1 MKTTPPLMRRRLWV
15 LNAALGLAL
24 AGSAWGSRTANL
36 SVARTDFLRPLPL
49 PFRDWKTS
57 DLPISDREKE
67 LLRPD
72 AVLVRRYT
80 PRAGGPVATPYVEL
94 AVVAGHRKQT
104 VHTPAFC
111 MAGGGWET
119 VSGGEAELPSG
130 AAGAEPVHA
139 VQTLMARGHAQLL
152 ATYYFTDGEFST
164 RSLVQYQGLQVLKRF
179 RSEPPLG
186 ALVRITVPVGEGG
199 ADAARKTTEE
209 FARTVLPDVMRTL
222 REARRGGN
230 EEGLDSRGGRV

>member
-1 MKTTPPLMRRRLWV
+1 MPTPSPLLMRHRFWV
-15 LNAALGLAL
+15 LNGALVLAL

-36 SVARTDFLRPLPL
+36 EPTRTDFLRPLSL
-49 PFRDWKTS
+49 PFRGWKTA
-57 DLPISDREKE
+57 DVPVSDREKD

-72 AVLVRRYT
+72 AVLVRRYA
-80 PRAGGPVATPYVEL
+80 PRDGGENAPYVEL

-119 VSGGEAELPSG
+119 LSRGEAKLE
-130 AAGAEPVHA
+130 AGAEPVLA
-139 VQTLMARGHAQLL
+139 VQTLMARGNAQLL

-164 RSLVQYQGLQVLKRF
+164 RSLVQYQGLQMLKRF

-199 ADAARKTTEE
+199 PDAARKTTEE
-209 FARTVLPDVMRTL
+209 FARTVLPGVMQTL
-222 REARRGGN
+222 RSVRREGKGGS
-230 EEGLDSRGGRV
+230 GGGRV